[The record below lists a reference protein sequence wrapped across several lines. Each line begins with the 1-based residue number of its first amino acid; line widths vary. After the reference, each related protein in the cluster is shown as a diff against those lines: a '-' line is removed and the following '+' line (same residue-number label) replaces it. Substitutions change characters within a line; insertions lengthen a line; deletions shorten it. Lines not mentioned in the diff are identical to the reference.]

1 MTRTKLLSL
10 VQRRRAALGYQ
21 DTVLVMSNTRE
32 ADLAAHR
39 ADGRVGPNTIIVQ
52 IQRFDLMS
60 DEELAAHRV
69 STAARLSATPAAT

>member
-32 ADLAAHR
+32 ADLAVHR
-39 ADGRVGPNTIIVQ
+39 AAGRIGPSTIVVE

-60 DEELAAHRV
+60 DAEIAALRARR
-69 STAARLSATPAAT
+69 AASVGT